1 MTQDEANAHRSTALE
16 ESEALLRTLL
26 DATFEGIFIHD
37 TIIRYANAAAERITG
52 YRRDQ
57 LIGMAMEALHRKFD
71 ESAPA
76 ETLRMPAEGLTYG
89 PVELMG
95 IGPTGRTATIEAQGK
110 TVLYEGRWLWLS
122 AFRDISERKRVQDEL
137 DRAYASM
144 EQKIEARS
152 AELQRK
158 QAHLLHADKM
168 AALGQLVAG
177 VAHEINTP
185 LGAIKSN
192 TDTLMRTLQRF
203 AEALEQ
209 ALQGS
214 ESPQE
219 SGPSSRPP
227 SPMQGLRRIGKLL
240 ETSVKLNAINEQAVE
255 RIVGIVSS
263 LRQFARLDQAAIDSV
278 DLHRALDNTLV
289 LVQHQLKHRIQVH
302 KQYGQLPLVQCHPD
316 QINQVF
322 MNLLVNAGQAIEGRG
337 DIHIR
342 SWHEGARVAI
352 EMRDSGKGIP
362 TEHIARIFDPGFT
375 TKGVGVGTGLGL
387 SIVHGIVDE
396 HHGTIEVE
404 SEAGQGTTFRV
415 WLPIGHSDHSDHS
428 DHEDSSRDRA
438 R

>member
-1 MTQDEANAHRSTALE
+1 MTEQDDAPAQRSSALE

-37 TIIRYANAAAERITG
+37 TIIRYANAAASRITG
-52 YRRDQ
+52 YPRNQ
-57 LIGMAMEALHRKFD
+57 LIGMPMEALHRKL
-71 ESAPA
+71 EENTPPEAM
-76 ETLRMPAEGLTYG
+76 RMPAEGLTYG
-89 PVELMG
+89 PVELVG

-122 AFRDISERKRVQDEL
+122 AFRDVSERKRVQEEL

-192 TDTLMRTLQRF
+192 TDTLMRTLARL

-209 ALQGS
+209 ALQA
-214 ESPQE
+214 EPVVATPQE
-219 SGPSSRPP
+219 SGASARPP
-227 SPMQGLRRIGKLL
+227 TATASATMSLRRVGKLL
-240 ETSVKLNAINEQAVE
+240 ETSAKLNAINEQAIE
-255 RIVGIVSS
+255 RIVGIVGS

-302 KQYGQLPLVQCHPD
+302 KHYGQLPLVQCHPD

-342 SWHEGARVAI
+342 TWRQGARVAI

-362 TEHIARIFDPGFT
+362 EEHIARIFDPGFT

-404 SEAGQGTTFRV
+404 SAAGQGTTFRV
-415 WLPIGHSDHSDHS
+415 WLPIEHSD
-428 DHEDSSRDRA
+428 E
-438 R
+438 